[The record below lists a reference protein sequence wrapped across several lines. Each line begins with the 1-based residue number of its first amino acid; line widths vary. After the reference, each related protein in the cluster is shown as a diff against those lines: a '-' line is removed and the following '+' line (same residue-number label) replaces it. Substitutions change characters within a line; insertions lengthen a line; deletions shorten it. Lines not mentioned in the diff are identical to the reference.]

1 MKASAQ
7 SESEP
12 PAACGADEEP
22 TAPQLE
28 PEPEPELSPSQHF
41 GRAAIRES
49 RPDDAAHE
57 GGNERRS
64 LSPATSV
71 PLPELPTQNMQ
82 TDMDMD
88 MDTDTDS
95 DSDSGCPTTPR
106 LPEEFDLG
114 EPPVSVVLPA
124 EQVGEIRALI
134 EEAQADIAAGD
145 YASGEAAIA
154 HAEELESLAGK
165 LRGRAPTIPTWNS
178 SFHPSSGQLLPTEQV
193 DEIRALIIEAESDIA
208 AADYAGGEQAIAHA
222 EHLEKLAG
230 LLRGPPREAHD
241 QWHDDVQKH
250 VKSIH
255 ELHSE
260 RPTFGSSTMSS
271 KERAVA
277 KLRWQCSIEAHV
289 EAIHALHVR
298 KLLVKK
304 RWRVAIES
312 HVEAIK
318 EVRSSRGMEADG
330 SLVGHSSSSAGGGKD
345 ADTRLEAISMLWVML
360 TVMLVIMIVQAA
372 MVNSQ
377 LTEIQEQLQ
386 CNASVPTSADAV
398 TNG

>member
-1 MKASAQ
+1 
-7 SESEP
+7 
-12 PAACGADEEP
+12 
-22 TAPQLE
+22 
-28 PEPEPELSPSQHF
+28 
-41 GRAAIRES
+41 
-49 RPDDAAHE
+49 
-57 GGNERRS
+57 
-64 LSPATSV
+64 
-71 PLPELPTQNMQ
+71 
-82 TDMDMD
+82 
-88 MDTDTDS
+88 
-95 DSDSGCPTTPR
+95 
-106 LPEEFDLG
+106 
-114 EPPVSVVLPA
+114 
-124 EQVGEIRALI
+124 
-134 EEAQADIAAGD
+134 
-145 YASGEAAIA
+145 
-154 HAEELESLAGK
+154 
-165 LRGRAPTIPTWNS
+165 
-178 SFHPSSGQLLPTEQV
+178 
-193 DEIRALIIEAESDIA
+193 
-208 AADYAGGEQAIAHA
+208 
-222 EHLEKLAG
+222 
-230 LLRGPPREAHD
+230 
-241 QWHDDVQKH
+241 
-250 VKSIH
+250 
-255 ELHSE
+255 
-260 RPTFGSSTMSS
+260 MSS

-304 RWRVAIES
+304 RWRAAIES